1 MDGKDPFS
9 HDSVNTIQGISRE
22 WALSC
27 RHDPP
32 HIRKYKNRE
41 REKGRRLPDAE
52 PAPPPAKEK
61 DRPSTEIR
69 DGTEGF
75 EITI

>member
-1 MDGKDPFS
+1 MDAKDPFS
-9 HDSVNTIQGISRE
+9 HDSVNTIRSVGRDLS
-22 WALSC
+22 LSC

-32 HIRKYKNRE
+32 HIRKYKDRE
-41 REKGRRLPDAE
+41 RDKGRRPPDSGPE
-52 PAPPPAKEK
+52 PPPAKEK
-61 DRPSTEIR
+61 GAAAKTR